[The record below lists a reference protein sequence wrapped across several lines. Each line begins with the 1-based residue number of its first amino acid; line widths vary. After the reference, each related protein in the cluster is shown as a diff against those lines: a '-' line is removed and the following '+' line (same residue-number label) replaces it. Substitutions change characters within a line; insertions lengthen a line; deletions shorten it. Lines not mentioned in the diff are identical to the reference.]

1 MLINFISEF
10 VIQFVL
16 AVIISI
22 ILVNY
27 FSLKYKI
34 MILLFLIP
42 ILTVIFLLLSNINF
56 SSDKFDSELWKSNI
70 QLREEMAKSVVKNK
84 QFIGKTK
91 EEIYVLLGKS
101 FERDSI
107 HKDTIFYIIS
117 EQYFPTYLYLKFKK
131 NKVTEVGITTD

>member
-10 VIQFVL
+10 IIQFVL
-16 AVIISI
+16 AIIISI

-42 ILTVIFLLLSNINF
+42 TLTVVFLLLSNINF
-56 SSDKFDSELWKSNI
+56 SSNKFDSELWKSNM
-70 QLREEMAKSVVKNK
+70 QLREKMAKSVVKNK
-84 QFIGKTK
+84 TFIGKKK

-101 FERDSI
+101 FEKDSI
-107 HKDTIFYIIS
+107 NTDTIFYIIS
-117 EQYFPTYLYLKFKK
+117 EQYFPIYMYLKFKK
-131 NKVTEVGITTD
+131 NKVIEVGIITD